1 MNLISHLNTLESSGL
16 IRLLR
21 AQPELEYLFRH
32 ALAQDAAY
40 SSLLKQDR
48 KRLHLAVGEALEHL
62 YPGQHDELAATLA
75 YHFERAE
82 SREKGI
88 HYFTLAGDR
97 ARDGY
102 ANAEAVAFYRAA
114 INQIEQALGK
124 VTEQPEGWREKLAR
138 LLESLADVL
147 ELTGQHEAARDTYQQ
162 ALTALAQLGRPDRI
176 EQARIHRKIGFV
188 LSVSRQFAE
197 AQQAWDQAEIVLD
210 QPPSESVPSEQ
221 ANAWRREW
229 IEIQAER
236 IWNHYWQWDTD
247 GMERAY
253 EKALPFM
260 ERYGAPVQRARVLL
274 GLCMMRLPRDRMVA
288 SDETLAVG
296 QDALAAALT
305 SGNFG
310 MISDTQLY
318 LGLMHLMRWELGPA
332 EENLQPAMRLAG
344 RTGDAIRESRCVNY
358 LMILARMRGD
368 VAETR
373 RYTAQVLKTA
383 WAGQMVNY
391 TAAAKASLAWIA
403 WREGDLA
410 EAREQGRASLEL
422 VKSVAATPFK
432 WTALWPLVGAALAE
446 QNVPEAVEYARML
459 LDPKQMR
466 QPDELAAAL
475 EAAIAASEQN
485 QIDEAGAQLNHALN
499 LAQEMGYI

>member
-1 MNLISHLNTLESSGL
+1 MNLISQLNTLESSGL

-32 ALAQDAAY
+32 ALSQDAAY
-40 SSLLKQDR
+40 NSLLKQDR

-75 YHFERAE
+75 YHFEWAE
-82 SREKGI
+82 IREKAI

-102 ANAEAVAFYRAA
+102 ANAEAVTFYRAA
-114 INQIEQALGK
+114 IGQIEHAFGK
-124 VTEQPEGWREKLAR
+124 ATEQPEGWREKLAH

-147 ELTGQHEAARDTYQQ
+147 ELTGQHEAARDTYRQ
-162 ALTALAQLGRPDRI
+162 ALTALAQLGRSDRV
-176 EQARIHRKIGFV
+176 EQARIHRKIGYVF
-188 LSVSRQFAE
+188 SVSRQFAE

-210 QPPSESVPSEQ
+210 QPPSEPVPSEQ
-221 ANAWRREW
+221 TNIWRREW
-229 IEIQAER
+229 IEIQIER

-253 EKALPFM
+253 EKVLPVM
-260 ERYGAPVQRARVLL
+260 EQFGAQHQRARVLS
-274 GLCMMRLPRDRMVA
+274 GLCMMRLPRDRYVA
-288 SDETLAVG
+288 SDETLAFG
-296 QDALAAALT
+296 RDALAAALA
-305 SGNFG
+305 SANLGV
-310 MISDTQLY
+310 ICDARLY
-318 LGLMHLMRWELGPA
+318 LGLMHLMRREFGPA
-332 EENLQPAMRLAG
+332 GENLQPAMKLAE

-358 LMILARMRGD
+358 LMTLARMRGEMD
-368 VAETR
+368 DTR

-410 EAREQGRASLEL
+410 EVREQGRASLEL
-422 VKSVAATPFK
+422 VKSVAIAPFK
-432 WTALWPLVGAALAE
+432 WTALWPLVGVALAE
-446 QNVPEAVEYARML
+446 QNISEAVEYARTL

-466 QPDELAAAL
+466 QPDEITAAL
-475 EAAIAASEQN
+475 EAAIAASDQN
-485 QIDEAGAQLNHALN
+485 QIEEAGTQLNHALN
-499 LAQEMGYI
+499 LAQEIGYI